1 MSKDYETYSLGDWE
15 LKGGGSIKDAHI
27 AYKTFGDTSSPAII
41 VSISV
46 GLTPRR
52 WLSDCFNARSR
63 LTLTLKYPSWYSGSI
78 ADNEWLIGEDK
89 T

>member
-27 AYKTFGDTSSPAII
+27 AYKTFGDSSRHAII
-41 VSISV
+41 VSTSV
-46 GLTPRR
+46 DLTPRR
-52 WLSDCFNARSR
+52 SLSHGLDARAQ
-63 LTLTLKYPSWYSGSI
+63 LTLILKYPSWYSGSI